1 MVRDWWVSE
10 RSFRERDWRA
20 TLAAGFVCV
29 STIFVCVY
37 TGFVCVSTILID
49 YLCLINDQVPHQ
61 GIIELDYSMTT
72 RPDGQVSV

>member
-29 STIFVCVY
+29 LTIFVCVL
-37 TGFVCVSTILID
+37 TILID